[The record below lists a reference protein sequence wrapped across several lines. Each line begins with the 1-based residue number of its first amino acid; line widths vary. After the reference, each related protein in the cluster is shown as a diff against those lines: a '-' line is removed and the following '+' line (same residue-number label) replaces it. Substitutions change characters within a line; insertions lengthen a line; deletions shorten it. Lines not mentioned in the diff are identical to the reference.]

1 MSRPG
6 PNQLGPGE
14 EFYIETKYDGERM
27 QLHKNGRKYRF
38 FSRNG
43 MDFTDD
49 FGHSSSSGSG
59 KFATWA
65 EKAVDPKVKTLILD
79 GEVRQKKPK
88 S

>member
-1 MSRPG
+1 
-6 PNQLGPGE
+6 
-14 EFYIETKYDGERM
+14 M

-79 GEVRQKKPK
+79 GEVRQKKLI
-88 S
+88 

>member
-65 EKAVDPKVKTLILD
+65 EKAFDPQVKTFILD
-79 GEVRQKKPK
+79 GEIR
-88 S
+88 